1 MTEEIGLMLGIAVV
15 NKTGA
20 DLDGT
25 TFAYDCRMR
34 LCSARYSRQAKIIN
48 NSSFQHFDCG
58 YDCHGVLNMFQKPT
72 TFSVLCATVVK
83 MLYV

>member
-34 LCSARYSRQAKIIN
+34 LCSVRYSRQAKIIN
-48 NSSFQHFDCG
+48 NSSF
-58 YDCHGVLNMFQKPT
+58 
-72 TFSVLCATVVK
+72 
-83 MLYV
+83 